1 MNLESNVGKSGFFS
15 KFKRRAVPYVLVAGL
30 FGLVSCQEA
39 RSILP
44 DKENNK
50 QQSYQGPVRLADD
63 EQYFRETG
71 VIRPLT
77 ETEYVLMKK

>member
-1 MNLESNVGKSGFFS
+1 M
-15 KFKRRAVPYVLVAGL
+15 PYALIAGL
-30 FGLVSCQEA
+30 GLAVMGCQKA
-39 RSILP
+39 PDLLL

-50 QQSYQGPVRLADD
+50 QQSYQGPVRLTDD

-77 ETEYVLMKK
+77 ETGYVLMKKIW